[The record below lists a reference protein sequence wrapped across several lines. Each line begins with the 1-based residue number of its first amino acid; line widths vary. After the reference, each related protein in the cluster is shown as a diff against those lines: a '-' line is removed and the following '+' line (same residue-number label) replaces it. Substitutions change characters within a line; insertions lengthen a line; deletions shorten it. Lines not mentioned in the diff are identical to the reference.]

1 MVMHKFVTT
10 QKYYNSEIKKNKTTE
25 KLIFLIL

>member
-1 MVMHKFVTT
+1 MQKFVIT
-10 QKYYNSEIKKNKTTE
+10 QKYLNSEIKKNKTTE